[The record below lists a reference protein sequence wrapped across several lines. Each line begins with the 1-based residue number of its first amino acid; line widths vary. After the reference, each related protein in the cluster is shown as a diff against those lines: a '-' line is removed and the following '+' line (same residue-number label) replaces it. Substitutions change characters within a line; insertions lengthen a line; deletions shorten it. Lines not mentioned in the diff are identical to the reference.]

1 MKTREKTLRIGIAN
15 AEAFKA
21 RTMAIARGEYRP
33 SANEP
38 KIWFTSIESAAKIL
52 SENNRALLGIIANEK
67 PNSMQ
72 ELVLKTGRAKS
83 NLSRTL
89 HTMAQYGLVELVKG
103 EGRNIKPR
111 AIYNNIR
118 LDLALTGN
126 AMAA

>member
-1 MKTREKTLRIGIAN
+1 MKTLRIGIAS
-15 AEAFKA
+15 ADAFKA
-21 RTMAIARGEYRP
+21 RTMAIARGEYLP

-38 KIWFTSIESAAKIL
+38 KVWFASIESAAKIL

-72 ELVLKTGRAKS
+72 ELALKTGRAKS

-89 HTMAQYGLVELVKG
+89 QTMARYGLVSLEKG

-118 LDLALTGN
+118 LDLALNGN
-126 AMAA
+126 ALAA